1 MATLAEKEKLIREI
15 KGVQR
20 IVINACHG
28 GFGLS
33 IDAVQRYLELLG
45 VPVWSE
51 FDGRFK
57 SLGLVTYWLVP
68 PGPDRVEVEP
78 KNWHSMSTAE
88 RQAHNK
94 KYSDQVFQE
103 RDIARDDP
111 LLVKTVL
118 ELGERANGRHSELK
132 VVEVPGEIDW
142 QIEEYDGKEW
152 ISEVHRTWE

>member
-1 MATLAEKEKLIREI
+1 MATLVEKERLIREI
-15 KGVQR
+15 KGIQR

-33 IDAVQRYLELLG
+33 IEAVQRYLELLG

-51 FDGRFK
+51 FDTRFK

-68 PGPDRVEVEP
+68 PGSDRVEVEP
-78 KNWHSMSTAE
+78 KNWNTMSTAE
-88 RQAHNK
+88 RAAHNK

-111 LLVKTVL
+111 FLVQTVL
-118 ELGERANGRHSELK
+118 ELGERANGRHSELR
-132 VVEVPGEIDW
+132 VVEVPGDVDW
-142 QIEEYDGKEW
+142 VIEEYDGKEW
-152 ISEVHRTWE
+152 VAESHRTWY